1 MKPKGP
7 LVDVF
12 PCCFRNGPSLD
23 KKSYFIQSRS
33 MVVLECVGQ
42 FWPDFE
48 TISYLVVFMRMTF
61 KRGFALEFNFVQSV
75 NHVSYIEVDHWRSL
89 AVRTVWIQESFGQ
102 PFPSISEALNGAATS
117 SNVRENLFASL
128 WTRLDPW
135 HLGDDLKLRGQ
146 TRVKSTG
153 RIGSLTFV
161 QKLNEYFHNY
171 VLQPFDLLHFEF
183 LKHHQH
189 NKLS

>member
-1 MKPKGP
+1 
-7 LVDVF
+7 
-12 PCCFRNGPSLD
+12 
-23 KKSYFIQSRS
+23 
-33 MVVLECVGQ
+33 MVVLKYVGH

-75 NHVSYIEVDHWRSL
+75 NHVSYIEIDRRRSL
-89 AVRTVWIQESFGQ
+89 AVWTVWIQESFGQ

-146 TRVKSTG
+146 IKGQTRVKSTG
-153 RIGSLTFV
+153 RIESLTFV